1 MSTSKSCRSVI
12 IESRNTLQSAFALA
26 LFLFAAALL
35 TPGGAS
41 AATGSRLAVLP
52 FELVDNIPT
61 PGSEERN
68 AQRLE
73 KLTRYIAQRIGDEG
87 IFEVVPQAQVDDIVD
102 TAQLGTY
109 IHTCNRCEIDLAR
122 QAGGDRV
129 MVGWIYKMSLLILT
143 MHIEIKDV
151 TSGQTLLSKAYDF
164 RGDNEKAWL
173 RAADYMVRDLGEIM
187 ARQAP

>member
-1 MSTSKSCRSVI
+1 MSTSKFCLSGI
-12 IESRNTLQSAFALA
+12 IASRKVRQSRFVLGLLLLVAAMLTP
-26 LFLFAAALL
+26 FAA
-35 TPGGAS
+35 GA
-41 AATGSRLAVLP
+41 AADARLAVMP

-87 IFEVVPQAQVDDIVD
+87 IFEVVPQAQVDAIVD
-102 TAQLGTY
+102 NAQLGTY

-122 QAGGDRV
+122 QASGDRV

-151 TSGQTLLSKAYDF
+151 ASGQTLLSKAYDF

-187 ARQAP
+187 ARQNP

>member
-1 MSTSKSCRSVI
+1 MNTSKSCRSGI
-12 IESRNTLQSAFALA
+12 FASRNRKQSRIALGLLLLLA
-26 LFLFAAALL
+26 AMLTPFGAGAAAE
-35 TPGGAS
+35 A
-41 AATGSRLAVLP
+41 RLAVLP

-68 AQRLE
+68 ALRLE
-73 KLTRYIAQRIGDEG
+73 KLTRYIAQQIGDEG

-102 TAQLGTY
+102 NAQLGTY
-109 IHTCNRCEIDLAR
+109 IHTCNRCEIDLAK

-151 TSGQTLLSKAYDF
+151 ASGQTLLSKAYDF

-187 ARQAP
+187 AKQNP